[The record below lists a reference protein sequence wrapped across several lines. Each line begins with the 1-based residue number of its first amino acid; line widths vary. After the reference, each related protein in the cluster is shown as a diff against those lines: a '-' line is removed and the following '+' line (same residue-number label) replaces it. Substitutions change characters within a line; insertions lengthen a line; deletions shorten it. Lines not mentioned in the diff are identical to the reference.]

1 MNQVTEE
8 EMEIV
13 KQLLLALGL
22 LGPPVDHPPEPCLGN
37 CQPSPAAF
45 GIIQHF
51 EGYAPIIYQDAAGY
65 DTIGFGHLIKP
76 GEKIEEPL
84 LGEAAERLL
93 LQDVQPKATAVNA
106 RVSVPLFQGQYD
118 AVASWTSNLGEGALK
133 SSTMLKKI
141 NAARH
146 EEVPGQ
152 MKRGNR
158 AGGKVLKG
166 LERRREAE
174 AAFYEMRWY

>member
-1 MNQVTEE
+1 
-8 EMEIV
+8 MELV

-22 LGPPVDHPPEPCLGN
+22 MGSPVNHPPEPCLGD
-37 CQPSPAAF
+37 CKPSPAAF
-45 GIIQHF
+45 GVIKHF
-51 EGYAPIIYQDAAGY
+51 EGYSPIIYKDAAGY
-65 DTIGFGHLIKP
+65 PTIGFGHLIKP

-84 LGEAAERLL
+84 LGNAAERLL
-93 LQDVQPKATAVNA
+93 QEDIAPKAAAVNQYV
-106 RVSVPLFQGQYD
+106 RVPLFQGQYD
-118 AVASWTSNLGEGALK
+118 SLISWTYNLGEGALK

-146 EEVPGQ
+146 DEVPTQ
-152 MKRGNR
+152 IKRWNK

-174 AAFYEMRWY
+174 AALYTMRWY

>member
-1 MNQVTEE
+1 
-8 EMEIV
+8 MESI

-22 LGPPVDHPPEPCLGN
+22 LGSPVDYPPEPCLGN
-37 CQPSPAAF
+37 CQPSPVAI
-45 GIIQHF
+45 GLIQQF
-51 EGYAPIIYQDAAGY
+51 EGYSPIVYEDAAGY
-65 DTIGFGHLIKP
+65 PTIGFGHLIKP

-84 LGEAAERLL
+84 LGDAAEKLFQ
-93 LQDVQPKATAVNA
+93 QDLKPKAAAVNA
-106 RVSVPLFQGQYD
+106 RVSVPLFQGQFD
-118 AVASWTSNLGEGALK
+118 AVLSWTYNLGEGSLK

-152 MKRGNR
+152 MKRWNK

-174 AAFYEMRWY
+174 AALYRMRWY